1 VEKLMSVDFSF
12 KILLLGDASV
22 GKTSLTHRY
31 ITGVF
36 VDSPRLTIGVD
47 FFSKKVR
54 LENGKRVKLQI
65 WDFGGEERFRFLL
78 PTYSKGSN
86 AALFLYD
93 ITSPKTLNSLPDWLE
108 VVRANAGDIPI
119 ILVGSKLDLA
129 EHRQVTMEQVQEM
142 FKKNALTETIELSSK
157 TGENVEESFK
167 LISKLLLQYSQI
179 LAKQPQP
186 VQPTGEGDVD
196 LEQMPVF
203 PPTGPTKKPD
213 FPSP

>member
-1 VEKLMSVDFSF
+1 MSSAPDFTFKLLM
-12 KILLLGDASV
+12 LGDASV

-54 LENGKRVKLQI
+54 LPTGHSVKLQI

-93 ITSPKTLNSLPDWLE
+93 ITSQKTLESLPLWIDIVRKNAGNIPIFLIGSKCDLEDHRAVSKDLASEYVKKHLCTKQLE
-108 VVRANAGDIPI
+108 VSA
-119 ILVGSKLDLA
+119 
-129 EHRQVTMEQVQEM
+129 
-142 FKKNALTETIELSSK
+142 K
-157 TGENVEESFK
+157 TGENVEDSFAM
-167 LISKLLLQYSQI
+167 ITELLLKESQR
-179 LAKQPQP
+179 LS
-186 VQPTGEGDVD
+186 E
-196 LEQMPVF
+196 L
-203 PPTGPTKKPD
+203 
-213 FPSP
+213 

>member
-1 VEKLMSVDFSF
+1 M
-12 KILLLGDASV
+12 LGDASV

-54 LENGKRVKLQI
+54 LENGKKVKLQI

-93 ITSPKTLNSLPDWLE
+93 ITSHSSLESLPVWIE
-108 VVRANAGDIPI
+108 IVRKNAGNIPI
-119 ILVGSKLDLA
+119 LLIGSKSDLDPYREVTAQQAKEQA
-129 EHRQVTMEQVQEM
+129 EKHLCVH
-142 FKKNALTETIELSSK
+142 NIEVSSK
-157 TGENVEESFK
+157 TGENVEDSFAK
-167 LISKLLLQYSQI
+167 ITELLVKRSKELMNQ
-179 LAKQPQP
+179 
-186 VQPTGEGDVD
+186 
-196 LEQMPVF
+196 
-203 PPTGPTKKPD
+203 
-213 FPSP
+213 